1 MDVGMEYCLPAT
13 SPQFQPM
20 LKPSP
25 LLFSAKSR
33 EKNAAGQ
40 PILTH
45 VYRFKPGAWPSGS
58 GVQ

>member
-1 MDVGMEYCLPAT
+1 
-13 SPQFQPM
+13 M
-20 LKPSP
+20 LKPSA
-25 LLFSAKSR
+25 LLFSAKSK

-45 VYRFKPGAWPSGS
+45 VYRFKQGAWPSGS